1 MLKLPNVVGL
11 VLCEQVITDAT
22 TRNVT
27 LVNCFS
33 RLRCSIFPSPP
44 QRFVVSTVLT
54 DGLGDANMALV
65 ISRLDTLELI
75 RRHQWPMRFTDSL
88 RVIRLIL
95 RFADLSFPVAGGY
108 QFSLSADGEWVAQTI
123 LQVSS

>member
-1 MLKLPNVVGL
+1 MVQLPNVVGL

-33 RLRCSIFPSPP
+33 RLRCPIFPSPP
-44 QRFVVSTVLT
+44 QWFVVSTVLT
-54 DGLGDANMALV
+54 DGLGEATMALV
-65 ISRLDTLELI
+65 VSRLDTLEI
-75 RRHQWPMRFTDSL
+75 VGRRQWPMRFHDPQRAT
-88 RVIRLIL
+88 RLIL
-95 RFADLSFPVAGGY
+95 RLTELSFPVAGGH
-108 QFSLSADGEWVAQTI
+108 QFILSADGEWVAQTS